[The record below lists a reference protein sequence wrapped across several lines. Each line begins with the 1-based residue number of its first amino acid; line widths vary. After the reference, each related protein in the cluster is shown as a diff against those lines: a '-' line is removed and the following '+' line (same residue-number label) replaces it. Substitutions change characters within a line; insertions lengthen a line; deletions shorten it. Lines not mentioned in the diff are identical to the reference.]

1 MIRLLTPEEYDVWIK
16 IASEV
21 ESLFGSM
28 INSKKFRDSI
38 KDCIE
43 NNNAYGIESEAGKIV
58 GIVALDREHNEIL
71 WLAVKKE
78 YRGNRYGDKLVKKA
92 IDELEKNGD
101 IFVQTFADGVCEG
114 ENARILYKRNGFIN
128 LENAGKN
135 PAGIETVIMIKRKID
150 FSLQT
155 SPR

>member
-1 MIRLLTPEEYDVWIK
+1 MIRLLIPEEY
-16 IASEV
+16 
-21 ESLFGSM
+21 
-28 INSKKFRDSI
+28 
-38 KDCIE
+38 
-43 NNNAYGIESEAGKIV
+43 
-58 GIVALDREHNEIL
+58 
-71 WLAVKKE
+71 
-78 YRGNRYGDKLVKKA
+78 
-92 IDELEKNGD
+92 DELEKNGD

-114 ENARILYKRNGFIN
+114 ENARILYKRNGFVD